1 MAPVS
6 RSIACSALYADAS
19 GNRFDMV
26 KICPSLMFS
35 GTCGEAFRR
44 YASLFAGEIVI
55 MLTFAE
61 SPLAREVS
69 PEWRDKVWFARL
81 RVGGLDVT
89 GGDALPRDYETPR
102 GFSLVVGV
110 ANADE
115 ADRVF
120 AGLAKG
126 GEVIMPL
133 QATHWSPRYGLVRDP
148 FGIRWE
154 INCDAEPAA

>member
-1 MAPVS
+1 MGT
-6 RSIACSALYADAS
+6 ALS
-19 GNRFDMV
+19 
-26 KICPSLMFS
+26 
-35 GTCGEAFRR
+35 
-44 YASLFAGEIVI
+44 
-55 MLTFAE
+55 
-61 SPLAREVS
+61 LARYPVYA
-69 PEWRDKVWFARL
+69 FAATC
-81 RVGGLDVT
+81 VC
-89 GGDALPRDYETPR
+89 GDALPRDYESPR

-120 AGLAKG
+120 AGLAEG